1 LRKGVDARIKSAQDD
16 NWLIFQYSPAQTRR
30 GRIVLEWAVAC
41 DGYPVS
47 RARVRPIIPHRV
59 VLDAAIVPERD
70 RVLGPAEA
78 ALEQRVGHVLVE
90 ITQHAVALVAWNP

>member
-1 LRKGVDARIKSAQDD
+1 MQGKFIRTALPQAV
-16 NWLIFQYSPAQTRR
+16 R
-30 GRIVLEWAVAC
+30 GRSVLDRAVAC

-47 RARVRPIIPHRV
+47 RARVGPIVPHRV

-78 ALEQRVGHVLVE
+78 ALEQRIGHVLVE
-90 ITQHAVALVAWNP
+90 ITQHAVALVTWNPQNAPRKPLVH